1 MTDYE
6 YIMAQSRKFHFTQ
19 WDENVLRECQSI
31 MPNLTRE
38 ELVKVYRSRLL
49 DERHPLKKTAFNV
62 LFADKVGKREE
73 RIKALDIDALIE
85 EFKDKKSGNVALIRK
100 ELRERYKA
108 GKDIQKIAGVF
119 NVSTKA
125 DQQWVKSQ
133 SRKER
138 GGSQKTAGV

>member
-62 LFADKVGKREE
+62 LFAIRSENE
-73 RIKALDIDALIE
+73 
-85 EFKDKKSGNVALIRK
+85 KS
-100 ELRERYKA
+100 
-108 GKDIQKIAGVF
+108 
-119 NVSTKA
+119 VSKP
-125 DQQWVKSQ
+125 WIMMP
-133 SRKER
+133 
-138 GGSQKTAGV
+138 